1 MPDERQELG
10 RINWSECFPFTQLFR
25 SFRLAVHPAKL
36 GLALAAVLVLY
47 GAGRLMDGIWGTRVV
62 VDAAATEMVPAT
74 EVEAFMKLPPDA
86 FRQWRRDAEER
97 RVAAD
102 ARLVMQTISDLSG
115 KADRARELAAD
126 GRVYGRIEDEL
137 DRKLKDAA
145 EVLTNRLQSSLEI
158 VAKRIEAM
166 TGQQKRREQEALP
179 ARRLDLKQA
188 HDALLIMLTKGRQN
202 VPEHLSVNGA
212 LDRLLVANRGLT
224 EAKAK
229 QEDAKRLSED
239 RDTLGEALRLR
250 AAMDEAGSRRGGRIF
265 DTMMNHGIVS
275 FGLGVRSVLA
285 GKFWV
290 DDRPDELP
298 GLVGS
303 IKRALL
309 GGVWFFKVHWLF
321 AIIYLAIWLVVWSLA
336 GGAICRIAALHAAR
350 DEKISLT
357 EAVKFS
363 LDKFVSFLTAPLI
376 PVILLVVI
384 GAVTFAGGLVG
395 GIPWVGELLAGVLWF
410 LALVAGLIMALVA
423 IGAVGGVH
431 LMYPTVATEGSD
443 AFDAISRSYSYIYS
457 KPWRTAWYLLVAIVY
472 GTICFL
478 FVKFMAFLLLRL
490 AHLAAALGMNIDGA
504 GRLATYGK
512 LEAIWSA
519 PTWSGPFFGGFFGV
533 PLTTTEGI
541 AAILMSIV
549 VFIVVGL
556 VVAFVVSFF
565 FSASTVMYLL
575 LRREV
580 DATDFADVYIEEE
593 QEQAD
598 EDVPP
603 VEAEAEQQPA
613 EAPEAVEP
621 TEEQAPEQQGEGTEG
636 GETEDKS

>member
-25 SFRLAVHPAKL
+25 SFRLAVQPAKL

-62 VDAAATEMVPAT
+62 VDTVATETMPAT

-86 FRQWRRDAEER
+86 FRQWCRDAEER

-102 ARLVMQTISDLSG
+102 ARLVMQTIGDLSD
-115 KADRARELAAD
+115 KADRARELAEE
-126 GRVYGRIEDEL
+126 GQVYDRIADEL
-137 DRKLKDAA
+137 DRKLEDATK
-145 EVLTNRLQSSLEI
+145 VLKSRLRTSLEI
-158 VAKRIEAM
+158 VAKRVEAM
-166 TGQQKRREQEALP
+166 TGPQKRRAQEALP
-179 ARRLDLKQA
+179 ARQLELKQA
-188 HDALLIMLTKGRQN
+188 HDALLIMLTKGRHK
-202 VPEHLSVNGA
+202 VPEHMSINGA
-212 LDRLLVANRGLT
+212 LDRLLVANTALT

-229 QEDAKRLSED
+229 QEAAKGRSED
-239 RDTLGEALRLR
+239 RATLGEALRLR
-250 AAMDEAGSRRGGRIF
+250 AAMDEAGSRRGGYIF
-265 DTMMNHGIVS
+265 DSMMSHSITS
-275 FGLGVRSVLA
+275 FDLGVRSVLA

-290 DDRPDELP
+290 DDRPGELP

-303 IKRALL
+303 IKRGLL
-309 GGVWFFKVHWLF
+309 GGVWFFRVHWLF
-321 AIIYLAIWLVVWSLA
+321 AIIYLAIWLIVWSLA
-336 GGAICRIAALHAAR
+336 GGAICRIAALHAAQ

-357 EAVKFS
+357 EALKFS

-384 GAVTFAGGLVG
+384 GAVTFVGGLVG

-410 LALVAGLIMALVA
+410 LALLAGLVMALVA
-423 IGAVGGVH
+423 IGAVGGIH

-457 KPWRTAWYLLVAIVY
+457 RPWRTAWYLLVSIVY

-478 FVKFMAFLLLRL
+478 FVKFLAFLLLRL
-490 AHLAAALGMNIDGA
+490 AHLAAGLGMNLDGA

-512 LEAIWSA
+512 LEAIWST

-541 AAILMSIV
+541 AAVLMSIV

-580 DATDFADVYIEEE
+580 DATDLADVYVEEKE
-593 QEQAD
+593 PTED
-598 EDVPP
+598 EGPA
-603 VEAEAEQQPA
+603 VEAEAEPKPE
-613 EAPEAVEP
+613 EASEAVEP
-621 TEEQAPEQQGEGTEG
+621 AEEQASEQQEEGEEG
-636 GETEDKS
+636 GEAEDKS